1 MSTNEVKILHSSQNN
16 PAFLEHLELLP
27 KLSKCYCYTV
37 RPVYTWKL
45 LWIKAGNEFQ
55 VLQKVWKNPK
65 QKPSGVINHPFCVS
79 YSYLLTSHWL
89 PCAQPTLWFSYT
101 PYSPSNISLMFIGPQ
116 HNKCKHNRPEEGR
129 KKDCMREGGKK
140 NKTNDQKIKVWK

>member
-45 LWIKAGNEFQ
+45 LWIKTGNEFQ

-65 QKPSGVINHPFCVS
+65 QKPSGVINHPFCAS

-89 PCAQPTLWFSYT
+89 PCAQHPSDSHT
-101 PYSPSNISLMFIGPQ
+101 PLILLPISISLMFIGPQ
-116 HNKCKHNRPEEGR
+116 HNKCKHNRPEEEW

-140 NKTNDQKIKVWK
+140 KIKQMTKK

>member
-1 MSTNEVKILHSSQNN
+1 MSANEVKILHSSQNN

-55 VLQKVWKNPK
+55 VLQKAWKNPK
-65 QKPSGVINHPFCVS
+65 QKQVLYYPN
-79 YSYLLTSHWL
+79 L
-89 PCAQPTLWFSYT
+89 
-101 PYSPSNISLMFIGPQ
+101 
-116 HNKCKHNRPEEGR
+116 EGT
-129 KKDCMREGGKK
+129 MGFEL
-140 NKTNDQKIKVWK
+140 NTEVTNLI